1 MTPRTDVS
9 FMVGEREVNLGKTKS
24 ILPDFHIQT
33 QDLFI
38 TGISSGK
45 LSYRLDYNILVV

>member
-33 QDLFI
+33 QDLLI
-38 TGISSGK
+38 ISSGK
-45 LSYRLDYNILVV
+45 SYYRLDYNILVV